1 MWHNGIS
8 SFPWNAT
15 WQSMKGN
22 GSFHIPSLPAYQDAT
37 HNTWALPIRKMC
49 VSCHWCTVCILP
61 PRVRSDG
68 NKKRCRA
75 VIQVKPYTSSS
86 SSSSAAAAA
95 AAAAWHPSSSS
106 SSHPRFL
113 FVLISFRVQ
122 PPGRQVKVY
131 PRTTHHFPHMAPE
144 GGTLEARGKGKSNSS
159 HNIAAITTSNH
170 TDRRT
175 EILSPVSPLWIFVFL
190 STPPSPFFHHLFL
203 LFFTPLL
210 PFILLYI
217 IDFCQ

>member
-1 MWHNGIS
+1 M
-8 SFPWNAT
+8 
-15 WQSMKGN
+15 
-22 GSFHIPSLPAYQDAT
+22 
-37 HNTWALPIRKMC
+37 
-49 VSCHWCTVCILP
+49 
-61 PRVRSDG
+61 
-68 NKKRCRA
+68 
-75 VIQVKPYTSSS
+75 IQVKPYTSSS
-86 SSSSAAAAA
+86 AAAVAA
-95 AAAAWHPSSSS
+95 GLTPFLFLLFSS
-106 SSHPRFL
+106 PVL

-144 GGTLEARGKGKSNSS
+144 GGTLGARGKGKPNSS

-175 EILSPVSPLWIFVFL
+175 EILSSESPHWIVCL
-190 STPPSPFFHHLFL
+190 SFSPYLFL
-203 LFFTPLL
+203 LFFTSSS